1 MKGITGHRI
10 HDAYASMASRQVAAR
25 PKADE
30 PKEAP
35 ARTPSEAASVNI
47 SDGARRLAQGKGSE
61 DTARMDELR
70 RKAEQG
76 PSAFNPNVVAE
87 RMLAQFA
94 G

>member
-25 PKADE
+25 PKAE
-30 PKEAP
+30 ESKGAQARAP
-35 ARTPSEAASVNI
+35 EEAASVNI
-47 SDGARRLAQGKGSE
+47 SDGARRLAEGNGHS
-61 DTARMDELR
+61 DTARLDELR

-76 PSAFNPNVVAE
+76 PSAFNPLVVAE
-87 RMLAQFA
+87 RMVAEFA